1 MKVGIL
7 LTDHVM
13 DELQIRHG
21 DMPDF
26 YKFIFNEVDPSISLT
41 IFDVV
46 QNEYPEEINEF
57 EGYLITGSR
66 ESVYDQSNWI
76 EILNKFVLKLHKK
89 KKPLIGVCFGHQ
101 LIAQVFGGIAEEA
114 KVGWIVGNQTYDF
127 EKKFPWN
134 EDDISSVKLLHS
146 HKDQVTKL
154 PWEAELIASTKKVP
168 IAMFHI
174 GNHILSH
181 QGHPEFTSEYVFDVA
196 TKRREILGE
205 QTYLEM
211 VNNLQNTTSDN
222 KIIAKWWVDFLR
234 FNNQ

>member
-26 YKFIFNEVDPSISLT
+26 YKFIFNKVDPSISLT

-66 ESVYDQSNWI
+66 ESVYDQINWI
-76 EILNKFVLKLHKK
+76 ETLKKFVLKLHKK

-114 KVGWIVGNQTYDF
+114 KVGWTVGNKTYDF
-127 EKKFPWN
+127 KKKFPWN

-181 QGHPEFTSEYVFDVA
+181 QGHPEFTSEYVLDVA
-196 TKRREILGE
+196 TKRRKILGE

-222 KIIAKWWVDFLR
+222 KIVAKWWVDFLR
-234 FNNQ
+234 FNIQ

>member
-13 DELQIRHG
+13 NELQVRHG

-26 YKFIFNEVDPSISLT
+26 YKFIFNKVDPSISLT

-46 QNEYPEEINEF
+46 QNEYPEEINDF

-114 KVGWIVGNQTYDF
+114 KVGWIMGNQTYDF
-127 EKKFPWN
+127 KKKFPWC
-134 EDDISSVKLLHS
+134 EDEISSVKLLHS

-222 KIIAKWWVDFLR
+222 KIVAKWWVDFLR
-234 FNNQ
+234 FNIQ

>member
-13 DELQIRHG
+13 DELQNKHG

-26 YKFIFNEVDPSISLT
+26 YEFIFNEVDPSISLE

-46 QNEYPEEINEF
+46 KNEYPEDINAC

-66 ESVYDQSNWI
+66 ESVYDQIHWI
-76 EILNKFVLKLHKK
+76 ETLKKFVLKLHAQ
-89 KKPLIGVCFGHQ
+89 KKPLIGICFGHQ
-101 LIAQVFGGIAEEA
+101 LIAQILGGISEEA
-114 KVGWIVGNQTYDF
+114 KVGWTVGNQTYEF
-127 EKKFPWN
+127 KKRFPWS
-134 EDDISSVKLLHS
+134 EDDISSIKLLHS

-154 PWEAELIASTKKVP
+154 PLEATLIASTKKVP

-181 QGHPEFTSEYVFDVA
+181 QGHPEFTKEYVFDVA
-196 TKRREILGE
+196 TKRRKILGE
-205 QTYLEM
+205 HTYLEAIK
-211 VNNLQNTTSDN
+211 NLQKTTPDN
-222 KIIAKWWVDFLR
+222 KVVAKWWLDFFR